1 MLDIMKT
8 NGIVDFLGNIT
19 IYMNDNLSE
28 DIIDY
33 FFINGEYA
41 YIDNKDT
48 LWCEIDGFSIT
59 FIY

>member
-19 IYMNDNLSE
+19 VYMNDNLSE

-33 FFINGEYA
+33 FFINGEYT
-41 YIDNKDT
+41 YVDNKNT
-48 LWCEIDGFSIT
+48 LWCEIDGFNIT

>member
-28 DIIDY
+28 DIDNLSEDIIDY

-48 LWCEIDGFSIT
+48 L
-59 FIY
+59 

>member
-41 YIDNKDT
+41 HINNKDT